1 MERKPL
7 EQLAP
12 MLAADLRDL
21 SSDERGSIWAS
32 PDYVAE
38 EKLNGV
44 RVLLHILSSECRLTT
59 RVKSRRTGLYLERTD
74 NFPHLRDLP
83 LSFLAGTV
91 LDGELVLDLPR
102 LYTGSTWAVGTLSCT
117 MAVCNCSPE
126 TAGAIQQ
133 RAGRGATFWA
143 FDLIRD
149 CGEPTEPVPFWQRR
163 RRLEAIF
170 SDMASR
176 GIDLDNLKLVDQVAD
191 RKRQFYEA
199 LVRDGKEGVMLKH
212 RELLYRHAGRPQLFL
227 KAKRSLTV
235 DGFIIGATAGKSGNA
250 GLVGSLLI
258 GVHDAVTGEVREI
271 AGVAPYD
278 LSKGGQ
284 ASNFRKEVTA
294 LRAGRPVLSPAYF
307 RRVVEVEAFC
317 WNKNRR
323 LVHAKLARFRD
334 DKAPEECSVDFA
346 VLEVSDAAETK

>member
-1 MERKPL
+1 
-7 EQLAP
+7 

-21 SSDERGSIWAS
+21 PSDERGRIWAS

-44 RVLLHILSSECRLTT
+44 RVLLHILGSECRLTT
-59 RVKSRRTGLYLERTD
+59 RVRSKRSGLYLERTD
-74 NFPHLRDLP
+74 NFPHLRGLP
-83 LSFLAGTV
+83 LGFLAGTV
-91 LDGELVLDLPR
+91 LDGELLLGLPR

-117 MAVCNCSPE
+117 MAVCNSAPE
-126 TAGAIQQ
+126 TAVAIQQ
-133 RAGRGATFWA
+133 RAGRGANFWA

-149 CGEPTEPVPFWQRR
+149 CGKPTEAMPFWKRR
-163 RRLEAIF
+163 RRLEAMF
-170 SDMASR
+170 ADMESR
-176 GIDLDNLKLVDQVAD
+176 GLDLTSLKIVEQVVN
-191 RKRQFYEA
+191 RKRQFFEA

-212 RELLYRHAGRPQLFL
+212 RELLYRHAGRPQLLL

-235 DGFIIGATAGKSGNA
+235 DGFIIGATPGRNGNA

-271 AGVAPYD
+271 AGVTPYD
-278 LSKGGQ
+278 LSRGRQ
-284 ASNFRKEVTA
+284 ASNLRKEVTT
-294 LRAGRPVLSPAYF
+294 LCDGRPVLSPAYLK
-307 RRVVEVEAFC
+307 RVVEVEAFC

-323 LVHAKLARFRD
+323 LVHAKIARFRA

-346 VLEVSDAAETK
+346 ALEVSDAADSK

>member
-1 MERKPL
+1 
-7 EQLAP
+7 

-21 SSDERGSIWAS
+21 PSDERGRIWAS

-44 RVLLHILSSECRLTT
+44 RVLLHILGSECRLTT
-59 RVKSRRTGLYLERTD
+59 RVRSKRTGLYIERTD
-74 NFPHLRDLP
+74 NFPHLRGLA

-91 LDGELVLDLPR
+91 LDGELLLDRSR
-102 LYTGSTWAVGTLSCT
+102 LYTGSTWAEGTLSCT
-117 MAVCNCSPE
+117 MAVCNSSPE
-126 TAGAIQQ
+126 TAVAIQQ
-133 RAGRGATFWA
+133 RAGRFAAFWA

-149 CGEPTEPVPFWQRR
+149 CGKSTGSMPFWQRR

-170 SDMASR
+170 ADMGSR
-176 GIDLDNLKLVDQVAD
+176 GIDLAAFQLVEQVSD

-212 RELLYRHAGRPQLFL
+212 RELLYHHRGRPQLLL

-235 DGFIIGATAGKSGNA
+235 DGFIIGATPGKNGNA

-278 LSKGGQ
+278 LSKGRQ
-284 ASNFRKEVTA
+284 ASNLRKEVTSICD
-294 LRAGRPVLSPAYF
+294 GRPVLSPAYLK
-307 RRVVEVEAFC
+307 RVVEVEAFC

-323 LVHAKLARFRD
+323 LVHAKLARFRT
-334 DKAPEECSVDFA
+334 DKAPEECSFDFST
-346 VLEVSDAAETK
+346 LGQSDAQEIEPKPN